1 MNRKLLFVCTLV
13 CCSSFLQA
21 QIGKGSLMIGGQLG
35 YTSSNSRSQAPNES
49 YEGDTFGG
57 SLSVGKAI
65 KDRLFVG
72 VELGSGLSNSEQDMG
87 YKSHNVYH
95 GAGIFMRKYFDIG
108 KRFFVFTHA
117 NSGINFFDNEARSP
131 LDFREDE
138 GYSLVVAFSPGLS
151 YALNRKLHLETG
163 FQSIVSASYS
173 RGKVKRSNGQQTRN
187 ENFSVSTNL
196 NNLASIRVGLRL
208 LFAK

>member
-1 MNRKLLFVCTLV
+1 MNRKLLFVCTLLL
-13 CCSSFLQA
+13 CSYLLHA

-35 YTSSNSRSQAPNES
+35 YTSNNSRAQAPNES
-49 YEGDTFGG
+49 FEGDTFGG
-57 SLSVGKAI
+57 SLSIGKAI

-72 VELGSGLSNSEQDMG
+72 VELGSGLSNSEQYMG
-87 YKSHNVYH
+87 YNSHNVYY
-95 GAGIFMRKYFDIG
+95 GAGVFMRKYFDIG
-108 KRFFVFTHA
+108 KRFFVFTQA
-117 NSGINFFDNEARSP
+117 NSGVSFFDNEATSP
-131 LDFREDE
+131 MDFTEDE
-138 GYSLVVAFSPGLS
+138 GYNLLVSFSPGLS

-163 FQSIVSASYS
+163 FQSIISASYS
-173 RGKVKRSNGQQTRN
+173 RGKVKRRSGQLTRH